1 MSQSSPANVEMM
13 RKMIYEEVSGVSNN
27 RGGDKCGEKEIP
39 ASLGLIMVEAI
50 VCTMGVNCI

>member
-13 RKMIYEEVSGVSNN
+13 RKMTYEEVSGVSNN
-27 RGGDKCGEKEIP
+27 RGEKEIP

-50 VCTMGVNCI
+50 LCTMGVNCI